1 MSARYRELWERG
13 APLSKLPTALTLFFS
28 LIFFSF
34 FLPFFF
40 MGDGLRRR
48 GRPACS
54 LRLPK
59 RLNRRENF
67 VYLKLVMLVADY
79 YMLICLYN
87 KRSQSHQIWRKH
99 HFLISSWFG
108 LHFWRNFRGIKTGNI
123 ILSYEE
129 IRLRVFLYLKIKSF
143 LTPWKTLMV
152 LESNFKVNVTSTKDI
167 VVVGCNK
174 HLL

>member
-1 MSARYRELWERG
+1 
-13 APLSKLPTALTLFFS
+13 
-28 LIFFSF
+28 
-34 FLPFFF
+34 

-48 GRPACS
+48 GRTACS

-67 VYLKLVMLVADY
+67 VYWKLVADY

-87 KRSQSHQIWRKH
+87 KRTQSHQIWRKH

-108 LHFWRNFRGIKTGNI
+108 PHFWRNFRRIKTGNI
-123 ILSYEE
+123 FLSYEE

-143 LTPWKTLMV
+143 STPWKTLMV
-152 LESNFKVNVTSTKDI
+152 LESNLKVNFTSTKDI
-167 VVVGCNK
+167 VMVCCNK
-174 HLL
+174 HFLSSIKSFTARLAFFRQYLSLYFWKES